1 MIYLLR
7 HGLDNENYIG
17 GWSDIDLSNEG
28 VKQVEEVCKY
38 IKDNSLIIHKIYTS
52 DIKRAITTSKIIK
65 SNALSDVLIEPTK
78 ILRELNKGALNGLDK
93 KKALILYS
101 QYFPLPNLTTKY
113 PNGESMQL
121 FYLRIKKNLDTI
133 LKEDNSLIVT
143 HRGVINMIY
152 YILNEI
158 ALDMNNERF
167 LVEHASLHEYNPLTK
182 SIKKIV

>member
-1 MIYLLR
+1 P
-7 HGLDNENYIG
+7 
-17 GWSDIDLSNEG
+17 LS
-28 VKQVEEVCKY
+28 
-38 IKDNSLIIHKIYTS
+38 
-52 DIKRAITTSKIIK
+52 
-65 SNALSDVLIEPTK
+65 
-78 ILRELNKGALNGLDK
+78 
-93 KKALILYS
+93 
-101 QYFPLPNLTTKY
+101 NLTTKY

-121 FYLRIKKNLDTI
+121 FYLRIKNNLDTI

-152 YILNEI
+152 YILNGI